1 MWVPPDNHRGVT
13 TPAVACL
20 GRGRGTTPTSG
31 LGDDAC
37 VDRLDRAARARERAD
52 RARRRS
58 AELADRVT
66 ELQQGLGRRRRR
78 WSGHSKQHGAR
89 WNWRWRGSSA
99 PPRDSSGPR
108 TPTNGRRT
116 SWSGGPRMSARD
128 ARTSCVERGSTARR
142 PPRTVR
148 KRSATEP
155 PPRRCVPPLADPV
168 RAPRRDRRRM
178 RGARPSEGAAH
189 DSFKRGG
196 FGRSAAFAAVA
207 TRAVSWQERRVHL
220 TALGDV
226 LGRARRAAA
235 RAAGA
240 LLAGRR

>member
-1 MWVPPDNHRGVT
+1 MFGFWQYLSWGTREDHVGAARQPPRLHH
-13 TPAVACL
+13 PAVACL

-37 VDRLDRAARARERAD
+37 VDRLDRADQARERAD

-66 ELQQGLGRRRRR
+66 ELQQGAGATTETLERAQQAARR
-78 WSGHSKQHGAR
+78 SLDSAVEE
-89 WNWRWRGSSA
+89 SSA

-128 ARTSCVERGSTARR
+128 ARTSCVERGRTARR

-168 RAPRRDRRRM
+168 RAPRRDRRPSAACAA
-178 RGARPSEGAAH
+178 RGPRRGPPMIPSTEVDSAGVLPSLLLPPVPSAGRSEG
-189 DSFKRGG
+189 SI
-196 FGRSAAFAAVA
+196 
-207 TRAVSWQERRVHL
+207 
-220 TALGDV
+220 
-226 LGRARRAAA
+226 
-235 RAAGA
+235 
-240 LLAGRR
+240 